1 VCLVS
6 GRRLALVGHH
16 TNVCA
21 FPFSPLSVDVSA
33 ARRIDRLD
41 DVSRRLYITR
51 TPLYIALSLSRARA
65 SQRTCRSARAI
76 SAFCCVLSDVEGGC
90 FSTLRAVEM
99 TTGALS
105 RTCSSLRYVIDDVT
119 LTWLHR
125 QLTDHLIVDRT
136 ASDACASSM

>member
-1 VCLVS
+1 
-6 GRRLALVGHH
+6 VGHR

-41 DVSRRLYITR
+41 DVSRRMYITR

-65 SQRTCRSARAI
+65 RVGDARSPQRTCRSARAI

-105 RTCSSLRYVIDDVT
+105 RTCSSLRYVIDESLSPGCID
-119 LTWLHR
+119 
-125 QLTDHLIVDRT
+125 
-136 ASDACASSM
+136 S